1 MADRLKQ
8 ARKMA
13 GFKTAQDAADAFGW
27 QAGAY
32 RHHENGTRSFDVDAA
47 KRYGRAFKVNPGWLL
62 ALDTLQPAN
71 GGHADE
77 EEIEVV
83 GTVAAGVWQE
93 QAKQFDGYKIKV
105 PPSPI
110 GGAERFAV
118 EVRGRSMDKTLP
130 PGSILE
136 CIKTLA
142 SVPPRDGDLVIVERT
157 AHDLTELTCKRL
169 HVQGDQW
176 VLRAESTL
184 PEFATDIV
192 IGRLDENHHT
202 DAETRVI
209 GIVVR
214 SYQSHLRR

>member
-1 MADRLKQ
+1 MAERLRQ
-8 ARKMA
+8 ARISA
-13 GFKTAQDAADAFGW
+13 GYKKAQDAIDAFGW
-27 QAGAY
+27 QAGTY

-47 KRYGRAFKVNPGWLL
+47 KRYGRAFKINPGWLL
-62 ALDTLQPAN
+62 ALDTIRAAEPDSEA
-71 GGHADE
+71 

-93 QAKQFDGYKIKV
+93 QSRPFDKYSIKV
-105 PPSPI
+105 GPSPI

-118 EVRGRSMDKTLP
+118 EVHGRSMDKTIP

-136 CIKTLA
+136 CVRAIA
-142 SVPPRDGDLVIVERT
+142 GVAPRDGDLVIVERT

-169 HVQGDQW
+169 HVEGGQW
-176 VLRAESTL
+176 VLRAESNSA
-184 PEFATDIV
+184 EFNKDIM
-192 IGRLDENHHT
+192 IGNLDENHHN
-202 DAETRVI
+202 DNETRVI